1 MTAIVGFVDKGKV
14 TMGADSAGVGPDG
27 ALQLRKDPKV
37 FIRDGFLIGVCGTWR
52 TIQELH
58 YAPLPSISSGLGK
71 DRDEWMVTTFLPW
84 VRATVPAEDLEQ
96 SEILVG
102 FQGNLYHIYGDR
114 QVAKEIA
121 PYDACG
127 SGAQIARGA
136 LYAIQ
141 TSELNYNTP
150 QRKVRIALEAAA
162 RYNSGVHPPFTILE
176 I

>member
-58 YAPLPSISSGLGK
+58 YGKLFPIALPGLN
-71 DRDEWMVTTFLPW
+71 RDEWMVTTFLPW
-84 VRATVPAEDLEQ
+84 VRATVPAEDLEA